1 MANSNYAMLTMSVVV
16 QTWGNRADALV
27 RQAELLGDVSGE
39 GNASRQAYNQA
50 MEAYSV
56 ACSMTSSEQGDDLP
70 GLLHNWGVGLRS
82 MADHDQVQIY
92 SLLPTQHMLQSYQHS
107 LSIGL
112 DLLSVWRILLT
123 DMSHCASCHRRGR
136 CR

>member
-1 MANSNYAMLTMSVVV
+1 MSVVV

-27 RQAELLGDVSGE
+27 RQAELLGEVGGE

-82 MADHDQVQIY
+82 MADHDQVQNQ
-92 SLLPTQHMLQSYQHS
+92 LPVAHTAYVTVSSALIEH
-107 LSIGL
+107 
-112 DLLSVWRILLT
+112 WP
-123 DMSHCASCHRRGR
+123 
-136 CR
+136 